1 MLKNFMD
8 PWHATATFLRATL
21 NISYSI
27 NPEKGLMETN
37 SYPTVSGAIEI
48 TPHFPESKAINI
60 LSPAIHS
67 CNNGLPFALLSNAIY

>member
-48 TPHFPESKAINI
+48 TQHFPE
-60 LSPAIHS
+60 
-67 CNNGLPFALLSNAIY
+67 